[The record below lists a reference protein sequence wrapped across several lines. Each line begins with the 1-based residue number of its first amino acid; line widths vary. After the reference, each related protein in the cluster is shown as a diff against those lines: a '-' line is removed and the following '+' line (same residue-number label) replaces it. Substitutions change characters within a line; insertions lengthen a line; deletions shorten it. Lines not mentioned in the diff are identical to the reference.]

1 MHARLVAMRNVHSTN
16 FVSQVLHV
24 TIIAHFIV
32 DQVGL
37 MLQQVVLCHVQGNF
51 FSLIF
56 FSLASVLFQ
65 LIFHPVIIVG
75 LPLIAPLE
83 INVSRLLH
91 VTNLIHSFV
100 G

>member
-37 MLQQVVLCHVQGNF
+37 MLQQVVLCHVQ
-51 FSLIF
+51 
-56 FSLASVLFQ
+56 VD
-65 LIFHPVIIVG
+65 
-75 LPLIAPLE
+75 LPLIVPLE

-91 VTNLIHSFV
+91 ATNLIHSFV